1 MGQFLNCLYTAMMN
15 LSVPQTMKTQKKGFV
30 QYGVD
35 ESVSVDQHYE
45 EFLVADRE
53 GLKYLRMKIEE
64 VLEGADEVV
73 FDSEE
78 ISVDL
83 VGIRVAGRTI
93 KDQAENQTSGRIWAF
108 GCIVGLL
115 LILFILVLGVWKVVE
130 LLAN

>member
-1 MGQFLNCLYTAMMN
+1 
-15 LSVPQTMKTQKKGFV
+15 MKTQKKGFV

-115 LILFILVLGVWKVVE
+115 LILFLLVLGVWKVVE